1 MVQHFADMYA
11 DKGVDEAIERAAEY
25 QLNDSTRYFFERAAD
40 ILSAAYQ
47 PTEQD
52 SLRARVRTTGTA
64 SRVERVPLG
73 APPPLSPPQGLASAH
88 MALGCAAPGR
98 RPHRAQLKPTPPHP
112 PTHPP
117 ALRGRDSPRAH
128 GAART

>member
-64 SRVERVPLG
+64 
-73 APPPLSPPQGLASAH
+73 
-88 MALGCAAPGR
+88 
-98 RPHRAQLKPTPPHP
+98 
-112 PTHPP
+112 
-117 ALRGRDSPRAH
+117 
-128 GAART
+128 